1 MTTGSAE
8 AQSRRK
14 TKGREKRERERERER
29 GRGGR
34 EGEGEGERER
44 EREREREIE
53 RFYTK
58 RLSKQTTSGCTRVKF
73 SLRRRRL
80 LDPRKYS
87 RDERSMITDS

>member
-8 AQSRRK
+8 AQSRRR
-14 TKGREKRERERERER
+14 KGGRKEKERERERENER
-29 GRGGR
+29 GR

-44 EREREREIE
+44 ERKRDREI
-53 RFYTK
+53 YTK

-80 LDPRKYS
+80 LDPRKHS
-87 RDERSMITDS
+87 RDERSRITDS